1 MPLKHNITKY
11 DVLATRIRKLSLK
24 NGTTSHTPEEKEALI
39 TAVLIA
45 SFASGPSW
53 QTHNALKD
61 NISALN
67 SAGVKEEYRQAAASK
82 WKSISA
88 ADISEVLNKGIS
100 DGAFSTW
107 MYFNVEQENHTAYR
121 DAWTALNKAF
131 LDSCDNIEVI
141 DTKLD

>member
-39 TAVLIA
+39 TAVLVA
-45 SFASGPSW
+45 SFASGLSW

-61 NISALN
+61 KISALN
-67 SAGVKEEYRQAAASK
+67 SNEVKEEYRQASASK

-107 MYFNVEQENHTAYR
+107 MYFNVEQENHVPYR
-121 DAWTALNKAF
+121 EVWMELNREF
-131 LDSCDNIEVI
+131 LDSCDNLEVI
-141 DTKLD
+141 DTKQS